1 MWGASTEEGRS
12 WKAGGGGRWN
22 GWICGWEPSRCTE
35 VNKDVGTCSLESNV
49 TFERI
54 VCIIKVLSVESQDL
68 KDRKSL
74 QRNKWCCFVFPLWWR
89 PNDPQH
95 DSTNRC
101 CRGWKV
107 LLYVSHQSPS
117 LLMRMFQW
125 PHHLHSAGERRGGG
139 GLHDAGGR
147 SVGSGV
153 RWVWVQI

>member
-68 KDRKSL
+68 KYRKSL

-89 PNDPQH
+89 PNHPQH